1 MRRSSVKKLQTA
13 VLILQLIALVMLALV
28 TVFQEPL
35 KELTGM
41 ALGVES
47 MFSIPIASLLL
58 MFFQLILYVIAFF
71 IFTKT
76 RPVGTAVQ
84 AGVLIGILYIG
95 QLVISGCGNIIT
107 QFVAFEGT
115 YALANY
121 SIVNSLVA
129 MTASQ
134 VAGIA
139 SILFC
144 FTCGGYVGVK
154 DDAKEAEK
162 MNV

>member
-13 VLILQLIALVMLALV
+13 VLILQVIALALLGLV
-28 TVFQEPL
+28 TVLQEPL

-47 MFSIPIASLLL
+47 VFSIPIASLLL

-95 QLVISGCGNIIT
+95 QLVLSGFGNIIM
-107 QFVAFEGT
+107 QFIAFEGT

-121 SIVNSLVA
+121 SIVNSLV
-129 MTASQ
+129 TTIASP

-144 FTCGGYVGVK
+144 FTCGGYVGC
-154 DDAKEAEK
+154 KED
-162 MNV
+162 MP